1 MISGTNKPIGAINKS
16 LGQTS
21 ISYLGTEW
29 DDSMVNFPGFTFFHG
44 TGWGRTLVAAYDFT
58 PKCLVRYAP
67 HTLPAFLPIMEVS
80 SWLTGRRGISLP
92 FTDACDA
99 LCDDHNAI
107 RDLWADLHAH
117 AQSRKWKSWELRGN
131 RARHSDAPVAASF
144 WGHRLDLSSNPDEVF
159 TRLQGAARTSVRKAL
174 NQNLTITFATDMTAV
189 RIFHA
194 LLCKTRQRHGLPP
207 QPLHFFESLQRN
219 LLATGQGWVVLAKQG
234 DVAVAGAVFLHLG
247 KSAIYKFAAS
257 DSAFRD
263 TQANNLVLWRA
274 IEWYSKN
281 GFSSVD
287 FGRTSI
293 ANEGLRRFKRSWG
306 AIESSIDYIKFDRN
320 ADRFVTM
327 KDQTIGWHTRFFR
340 ILPSSL
346 SNLIGAVAYRHLA

>member
-1 MISGTNKPIGAINKS
+1 
-16 LGQTS
+16 
-21 ISYLGTEW
+21 
-29 DDSMVNFPGFTFFHG
+29 MVNYPGFTFFHG
-44 TGWGRTLVAAYDFT
+44 TGWGRTLVDAYDFT
-58 PKCLVRYAP
+58 PKCLVRSVPDTTRAG
-67 HTLPAFLPIMEVS
+67 FLPIMEVS

-99 LCDDHNAI
+99 LCDNEDTF
-107 RDLWADLHAH
+107 RDLCTELNAH
-117 AQSRKWKSWELRGN
+117 AQSRNWKSWELRGG
-131 RARHSDAPVAASF
+131 RARRSDAPAAASF

-174 NQNLTITFATDMTAV
+174 NQNLTINFATDMSAV
-189 RIFHA
+189 RIFHG

-219 LLATGQGWVVLAKQG
+219 ILAAGQGWVVLAKQG
-234 DVAVAGAVFLHLG
+234 NTPVAGAVFLHLG
-247 KSAIYKFAAS
+247 KSAVYKYAAS

-263 TQANNLVLWRA
+263 TQANNLVLWQA
-274 IEWYSKN
+274 IEWYSKS

-306 AIESSIDYIKFDRN
+306 AIENLIEYIKFDRN

-327 KDQTIGWHTRFFR
+327 KDQTLGWHTRFFR
-340 ILPSSL
+340 ILPSPL
-346 SNLIGAVAYRHLA
+346 SNLIGAAAYRHLA